1 MQYTFDYLVFIG
13 RFQPFHL
20 AHLQTIQIAL
30 ARSHYVILALGSAQN
45 ERNLKN
51 PFLAKEREQ
60 MILSNF
66 SPEMQERIKFVYVI
80 DVYNDEK
87 WQKLVKS
94 LVGELV
100 QSQDRVGLIGHFK
113 DDSSYYL
120 KFFPEWEMVELDS
133 LQDAMSAT
141 PAREAYYR
149 GEIQPNF
156 FPQGT
161 IDFLTAFQNTE
172 IYRQLQD
179 KYQQQD
185 SSNLTQSSSLK

>member
-30 ARSHYVILALGSAQN
+30 ERSHYVILALGSAQN

-87 WQKLVKS
+87 WQKMVKS
-94 LVGELV
+94 LVGELI
-100 QSQDRVGLIGHFK
+100 QPQDRVGLIGHFK

-149 GEIQPNF
+149 GEILEQA
-156 FPQGT
+156 FPLGT
-161 IDFLTAFQNTE
+161 SDFLHKFQQSE
-172 IYRQLQD
+172 IYKQLQH
-179 KYQQQD
+179 KFLTQD
-185 SSNLTQSSSLK
+185 LSNLD

>member
-133 LQDAMSAT
+133 LQGSMSAT
-141 PAREAYYR
+141 PMREAYYR
-149 GEIQPNF
+149 GEIIEAA
-156 FPQGT
+156 FPLGT
-161 IDFLTAFQNTE
+161 RDFLQKFKETPL
-172 IYRQLQD
+172 YLQLQHKFLTKD
-179 KYQQQD
+179 K
-185 SSNLTQSSSLK
+185 SNLS